1 MFWETPRRRRSP
13 IELTLGMLYTCL
25 DSLPVRSVVTS
36 PGLPLF
42 DTHGTM
48 PAARACAARQMAA
61 SAGIGFVA
69 AYNLR
74 HWPGVVPLLP
84 MLKIP
89 PPPCWLAVHQQRAG
103 APRV

>member
-1 MFWETPRRRRSP
+1 
-13 IELTLGMLYTCL
+13 MLCTCL

-84 MLKIP
+84 MLKTP
-89 PPPCWLAVHQQRAG
+89 PLPCWLAEHHEIRGSAQVR
-103 APRV
+103 RVVDFLAEMIPAELAQ